1 MLLPR
6 ESAASGTAP
15 VVRPSFP
22 PGPDISTEQLLEL
35 MAAARDEPPEKTLAE
50 TFAGRG
56 PLAVAALFARIAGRL
71 GYRLAWRREI
81 SEELAELRSQW
92 IGASSTAPAPEQRHP
107 DLPVSGPSRNGPCPC
122 GSGKKYKRCCA
133 AGK

>member
-1 MLLPR
+1 
-6 ESAASGTAP
+6 
-15 VVRPSFP
+15 
-22 PGPDISTEQLLEL
+22 

-50 TFAGRG
+50 TCVGRG
-56 PLAVAALFARIAGRL
+56 PLAVAALFARIAGRF

-81 SEELAELRSQW
+81 AEELAELRSQW
-92 IGASSTAPAPEQRHP
+92 IGTPSPAPAPEQRHP
-107 DLPVSGPSRNGPCPC
+107 ELPASGPSRNGPCPC